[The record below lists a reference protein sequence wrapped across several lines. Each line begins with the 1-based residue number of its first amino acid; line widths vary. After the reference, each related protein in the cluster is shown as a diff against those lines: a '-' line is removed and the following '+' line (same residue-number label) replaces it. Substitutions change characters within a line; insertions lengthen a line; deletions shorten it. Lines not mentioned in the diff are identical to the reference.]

1 MHRSCIEECPEDC
14 EQQWETY
21 EEWNSPFEVDNTMTV
36 TCGTNYLVR
45 YICVL
50 TAHNNQSSIVAKNPH
65 LSTFF
70 IKL

>member
-21 EEWNSPFEVDNTMTV
+21 EEWNSPFEVDNPMTV

-50 TAHNNQSSIVAKNPH
+50 TAFLDQCRFTRAMYAKKCVQA
-65 LSTFF
+65 L
-70 IKL
+70 

>member
-45 YICVL
+45 YMCVL
-50 TAHNNQSSIVAKNPH
+50 TAQ
-65 LSTFF
+65 
-70 IKL
+70 